1 MVKKRAK
8 KASAAPAAQSPIEL
22 PSRYDWR
29 STDEQEIERRRQRA
43 RNETPGI
50 RNLDPKFPVH
60 SDFEVRSQSGMSY
73 RVEILSVEDSIFS
86 STSPDFRVNGLGTDK
101 HVEAVLQFLQ
111 ATQPKALKQA
121 LEGESERIDVVPS
134 AEGDTLVVRTGWE
147 RLPARQRDYFDESGR
162 LYPDV
167 GPEEAL
173 EGLDSVRDPGLRIS
187 QEVGF
192 WLERRHREQDRRH
205 LRREYEQ
212 KVHSGEYPAHETT
225 EPLYPYQRE
234 GALHLV
240 FRERALLADEMG
252 LGKTIQAI
260 AACAILRRLGRASRV
275 LVVSPV
281 SLKTEWEE
289 QIRRFSQLELQ
300 IVAGPRP
307 HRVAAYGNAPFF
319 TLVNYEQMRT
329 DALDVNEH
337 LAPDV
342 VVLDEA
348 QRIKNWSSKTARSVK
363 RLQSRYAFVLTGTP
377 IENRIDELYSIIDF
391 LDPAI
396 FGPLFRFNRRFYALN
411 ERGRPEGYRNLVE
424 LRQRVSPVVLRR
436 RKEDVESELP
446 ERTDHYHFVE
456 LTREQREQYNEHL
469 QTVGRLAHLARRRP
483 LNESQQKRLQ
493 KELAMMRML
502 CDTPYILDREDR
514 TCPKL
519 KEIASILDECLAD
532 ADVKVILFS
541 EWVRMLELVRDLLIK
556 KKIGFAWHTGSVP
569 QVKRRQEIL
578 AFKRDPACRLF
589 LCSEAGSTGLN
600 LQIAS
605 VVINCDLPWNP
616 AKLEQRIA
624 RAWRKHQT
632 RPVTVIN
639 LIARETIEHGM
650 LATLSDKQ
658 ELADGILDHE
668 GDLDQI
674 SLRKGGQS
682 FLKRLE
688 QVLFQARTKRI
699 RKTKEKALADLPDSF
714 ARRAREVVGKE
725 FCHCEEQFLYDRPGS
740 VVILVAENPDLVR
753 GKLSRLQGEFLGS
766 SQEADDDASTGLEVL
781 SKETWEALQRLESA
795 GLITSKVRARRI
807 LAAPEV
813 PADGLTEDER
823 AAIRENLG
831 KVARKQKVAQV
842 LFAGGLEQEAEA
854 PLREAIL
861 LTAKVLAV
869 RNRWPEPESLE
880 ELGGPLGDRFAG
892 LNSHWIK
899 LDGATPLETRNAI
912 LGWIRKSRDALE
924 ADLGPDHSQ

>member
-1 MVKKRAK
+1 
-8 KASAAPAAQSPIEL
+8 
-22 PSRYDWR
+22 
-29 STDEQEIERRRQRA
+29 
-43 RNETPGI
+43 
-50 RNLDPKFPVH
+50 
-60 SDFEVRSQSGMSY
+60 
-73 RVEILSVEDSIFS
+73 
-86 STSPDFRVNGLGTDK
+86 
-101 HVEAVLQFLQ
+101 
-111 ATQPKALKQA
+111 
-121 LEGESERIDVVPS
+121 
-134 AEGDTLVVRTGWE
+134 
-147 RLPARQRDYFDESGR
+147 
-162 LYPDV
+162 
-167 GPEEAL
+167 
-173 EGLDSVRDPGLRIS
+173 
-187 QEVGF
+187 
-192 WLERRHREQDRRH
+192 
-205 LRREYEQ
+205 
-212 KVHSGEYPAHETT
+212 
-225 EPLYPYQRE
+225 
-234 GALHLV
+234 
-240 FRERALLADEMG
+240 
-252 LGKTIQAI
+252 
-260 AACAILRRLGRASRV
+260 
-275 LVVSPV
+275 
-281 SLKTEWEE
+281 
-289 QIRRFSQLELQ
+289 
-300 IVAGPRP
+300 
-307 HRVAAYGNAPFF
+307 
-319 TLVNYEQMRT
+319 
-329 DALDVNEH
+329 
-337 LAPDV
+337 
-342 VVLDEA
+342 
-348 QRIKNWSSKTARSVK
+348 
-363 RLQSRYAFVLTGTP
+363 
-377 IENRIDELYSIIDF
+377 
-391 LDPAI
+391 
-396 FGPLFRFNRRFYALN
+396 
-411 ERGRPEGYRNLVE
+411 
-424 LRQRVSPVVLRR
+424 
-436 RKEDVESELP
+436 
-446 ERTDHYHFVE
+446 
-456 LTREQREQYNEHL
+456 
-469 QTVGRLAHLARRRP
+469 
-483 LNESQQKRLQ
+483 
-493 KELAMMRML
+493 MMRML

-699 RKTKEKALADLPDSF
+699 RKAKEKALADLPDSF